1 MEVDH
6 NWYSRKN
13 SGLTLGCAAW
23 GKISLFFPTALL
35 IRSQSYGWYSGK
47 LFVKLFIW
55 IRGTSSTHTH
65 ETSNNKQYNN
75 ITTHTNKKGQFPEHD
90 DWTNSLLGRFH
101 QIKSFAAS
109 GIQIHDSRL
118 LFSCQHIRMV
128 AVLFTLEESSFKK
141 CSFIFFWTISIRDD
155 PFLLFWRKETVS
167 FRMNVLLMQLQQLN
181 SCISQF
187 QQVI

>member
-1 MEVDH
+1 M
-6 NWYSRKN
+6 
-13 SGLTLGCAAW
+13 LLG
-23 GKISLFFPTALL
+23 GKLAFFFQRLL
-35 IRSQSYGWYSGK
+35 WLGSQSYGWYSGK

-118 LFSCQHIRMV
+118 LFSCQDIRMV

-141 CSFIFFWTISIRDD
+141 CSFIFLWTISIRDD
-155 PFLLFWRKETVS
+155 PFYYWGGKKLFHFEWM
-167 FRMNVLLMQLQQLN
+167 F
-181 SCISQF
+181 C
-187 QQVI
+187 